1 MSRFFL
7 RRYFHNMLP
16 TVLRRIRGVS
26 NKVRVFRAAGALAA
40 LLGLWAAALA
50 GCTPEYD
57 WRTVANNT
65 SGYSV
70 DLPGKPGSDQREIDV
85 DGTPMRMRMQTAEV
99 AGEVFVIG
107 TLDLP
112 DARPATQRAAIAF
125 LRDGLARN
133 VSATPDSHDVAVPVA
148 GGGSVDGIEMRLTGR
163 AGEKAEPRTIHAR
176 LVAKGAHAY
185 QVAIVGR
192 AEPPVEQVDQ
202 FFQSFQLY

>member
-1 MSRFFL
+1 MLLTVFL
-7 RRYFHNMLP
+7 RIRPLSP
-16 TVLRRIRGVS
+16 RVLRL
-26 NKVRVFRAAGALAA
+26 RAAGTLAVLTGVWVA
-40 LLGLWAAALA
+40 VLA
-50 GCTPEYD
+50 GCSPQYD

-70 DLPGKPGSDQREIDV
+70 DLPAKPSSDQREIDV
-85 DGTPMRMRMQTAEV
+85 DGTRMPMRMQTAEV
-99 AGEVFVIG
+99 DGELFVVG

-112 DARPATQRAAIAF
+112 DSRPATQQAAIAF

-133 VSATPDSHDVAVPVA
+133 VSTAPDARDVAVPVA
-148 GGGSVDGIEMRLTGR
+148 GGGTVDGIELRLSGH
-163 AGEKAEPRTIHAR
+163 AGERDEARTIHAR

-185 QVAIVGR
+185 QVAIVGP

>member
-1 MSRFFL
+1 MPSTTLRQIFPRLARVARF
-7 RRYFHNMLP
+7 
-16 TVLRRIRGVS
+16 RGL
-26 NKVRVFRAAGALAA
+26 RAAA
-40 LLGLWAAALA
+40 GLMGVGIVVLT
-50 GCTPEYD
+50 GCSPQYD

-70 DLPGKPGSDQREIDV
+70 DLPAKPGADQREIEV

-99 AGEVFVIG
+99 DGELFVVG

-112 DARPATQRAAIAF
+112 DAKPTTQQAAIAF

-133 VSATPDSHDVAVPVA
+133 VSATPDAHDVAVPVA
-148 GGGSVDGIEMRLTGR
+148 GGGAIDGIELRLSGR

-176 LVAKGAHAY
+176 LVAKGARAY